1 MKIKPVLSPSY
12 RVNKISNKRTTK
24 DKEEKIYANS
34 INFYQEHL
42 KQFDKLFQKQKELNK
57 NYSLSEE
64 SSDMSINDNGQK
76 EIIKKIITLH
86 YPLLREKNIDKKDE
100 LKNNLEY
107 LKKLCIEKKKIVYR
121 KEEKEKEDN
130 NNEII
135 NYIIERKNNK
145 SNKNKKYAY

>member
-1 MKIKPVLSPSY
+1 
-12 RVNKISNKRTTK
+12 
-24 DKEEKIYANS
+24 
-34 INFYQEHL
+34 
-42 KQFDKLFQKQKELNK
+42 
-57 NYSLSEE
+57 
-64 SSDMSINDNGQK
+64 MSINDNGQK